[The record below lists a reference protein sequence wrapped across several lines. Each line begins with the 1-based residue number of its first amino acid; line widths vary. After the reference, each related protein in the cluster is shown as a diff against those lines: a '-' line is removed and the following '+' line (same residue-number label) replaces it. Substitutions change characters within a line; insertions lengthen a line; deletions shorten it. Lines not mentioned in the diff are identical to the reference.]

1 MAVNSFSDDAELQ
14 KCAIRSW
21 IILQQQKELKK
32 KGEEVNFTDIYL
44 LFSVHKELMGDR
56 GNNRAIDS

>member
-14 KCAIRSW
+14 KFAIPSW
-21 IILQQQKELKK
+21 IILQQQKEVKKK

-44 LFSVHKELMGDR
+44 LLILCTQ
-56 GNNRAIDS
+56 GNDGGSRE